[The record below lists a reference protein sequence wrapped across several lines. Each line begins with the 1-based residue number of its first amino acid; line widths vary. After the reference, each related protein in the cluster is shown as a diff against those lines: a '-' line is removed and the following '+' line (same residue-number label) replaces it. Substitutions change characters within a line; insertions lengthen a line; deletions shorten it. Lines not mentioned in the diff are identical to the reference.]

1 MEEGQ
6 LQRSTGNILRVTEIF
21 CLDCGGGYTSC
32 MSLSKL
38 PELCNLGLHQKK
50 DDFYYMQI
58 YLNKKKKLNLT
69 KGSRREVHPT
79 AGNQGMCCGV
89 EKSMLTSECL
99 YL

>member
-6 LQRSTGNILRVTEIF
+6 LQSSTGNILRVTEIF

-58 YLNKKKKLNLT
+58 YLNKKKIKLNKRFKERST
-69 KGSRREVHPT
+69 PT
-79 AGNQGMCCGV
+79 AGNQGMRCGV

>member
-6 LQRSTGNILRVTEIF
+6 LQRSTGNILRVTEII

-58 YLNKKKKLNLT
+58 YLNKKKKIKLNERFKERSTPYGRESGYVLW
-69 KGSRREVHPT
+69 SRKINAH
-79 AGNQGMCCGV
+79 Q
-89 EKSMLTSECL
+89 
-99 YL
+99 